1 VAPER
6 RRRLRLA
13 FIAIRAGMAAP
24 DARRWLGERRW
35 AREETRDAAQLV
47 ELVASSDGA
56 RSVRDRWR
64 WVLAAGAL
72 SDDALLLLACLGASN
87 KRRARTLATLARAPL
102 FRVAVSGDD
111 VVRWLGL
118 EPGPRIGE
126 LLAGLRVAAAMGEVK
141 NRRQAR
147 HWLTG
152 QVRKGP

>member
-1 VAPER
+1 MAPER

-13 FIAIRAGMAAP
+13 FMAIRAGMAAP

-35 AREETRDAAQLV
+35 AREESRDAALLV
-47 ELVASSDGA
+47 ELAAASA
-56 RSVRDRWR
+56 AIRSARDRCR

-72 SDDALLLLACLGASN
+72 SEDALVLLDCLGASN
-87 KRRARTLATLARAPL
+87 KRRARSLAPLARAPRR
-102 FRVAVSGDD
+102 RVAVSGDD

-118 EPGPRIGE
+118 EPGPRVGE
-126 LLAGLRVAAAMGEVK
+126 LLALLRVAAAMGEVQ

-152 QVRKGP
+152 QVRQGP